1 MAGVVELSGRGGG
14 GGGRGDGDKATPSSA
29 TPHPPHPAPG
39 APGPPGAPAPGAA
52 TGAPPAA
59 RRRPAKATLFQR
71 FAQQDLAGWSPILTP
86 GALVLYF
93 TLAGAACA
101 AIGAPL
107 LAASLSVVQV
117 TARYDDA
124 GPLAALDAPG
134 RAAALAAAGGDGI
147 PLDLVIPIPA
157 LMRPPVYVYY
167 ELGSFFQNHKRYVR
181 SRDDQQMGGVP
192 GPPAERCAPEKTT
205 PDGQPIVPCGLTAWS
220 LFNDTFTDWTL
231 EAGGGAAAAATPTP
245 LDVDSSSIAWPSD
258 ALHLYGPVLPQNFN
272 ADPGSRGGGRGG
284 DKTGAPLP
292 LNEDQHLMVWLRPAA
307 APTVRKLW
315 GVIDTPLP
323 AGSTVRVAVG
333 NRYNTYGWGGPK
345 TVVLTTSTWAGGR
358 NHFLGAAYLAVAG
371 ACLLAA
377 GGFAL
382 GAGTGCCGLV
392 RRRRYGDPA
401 ELSWNRGKQ
410 A

>member
-1 MAGVVELSGRGGG
+1 M
-14 GGGRGDGDKATPSSA
+14 
-29 TPHPPHPAPG
+29 
-39 APGPPGAPAPGAA
+39 
-52 TGAPPAA
+52 
-59 RRRPAKATLFQR
+59 FQR

-93 TLAGAACA
+93 VLAGAVCA

-117 TARYDDA
+117 RVRYDDA
-124 GPLAALDAPG
+124 GALAGLDAPA
-134 RAAALAAAGGDGI
+134 RAAALAAAGGGGVQ
-147 PLDLVIPIPA
+147 LTLSIPIARP
-157 LMRPPVYVYY
+157 MRAPVYVYY
-167 ELGSFFQNHKRYVR
+167 ELGAFYQNHKRYVR

-205 PDGQPIVPCGLTAWS
+205 ADGEPIVPCGLAAWS
-220 LFNDTFTDWTL
+220 HFNDTFADWAL
-231 EAGGGAAAAATPTP
+231 VEPGGGGGTPPTATP
-245 LDVDSSSIAWPSD
+245 LAVDSSAIAWPSD
-258 ALHLYGPVLPQNFN
+258 ARHLYGPVTPQNFN
-272 ADPGSRGGGRGG
+272 TDPASRGGGAAS
-284 DKTGAPLP
+284 APGLP

-315 GVIDTPLP
+315 GVINTPLP
-323 AGSTVRVAVG
+323 AGSAVRVSVG

-345 TVVLTTSTWAGGR
+345 AVVLTTSSWAGGR

-377 GGFAL
+377 AGFAL

-392 RRRRYGDPA
+392 RRRRFGDPS
-401 ELSWNRGKQ
+401 ELSWNRVKQ